1 MERKRE
7 RDAERHRYRERDRET
22 ERERETERG
31 EIPVIFFSVCSS
43 ASLTITSSTAHP
55 NLNSTPAMRIN

>member
-1 MERKRE
+1 MQ
-7 RDAERHRYRERDRET
+7 RDIDTERERDRET
-22 ERERETERG
+22 ERDRDRETERG

-55 NLNSTPAMRIN
+55 NLNSTPAMRVN